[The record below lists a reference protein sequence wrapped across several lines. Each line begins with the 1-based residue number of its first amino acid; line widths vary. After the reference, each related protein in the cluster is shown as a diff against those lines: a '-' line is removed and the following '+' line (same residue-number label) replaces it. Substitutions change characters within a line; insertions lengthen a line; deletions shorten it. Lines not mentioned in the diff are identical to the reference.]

1 MNEEQVTL
9 VITITLMLRY
19 NTFGPSRQSYAE
31 AGETSQIKSIFK
43 AYVNRCLL
51 PGSRPSGL
59 SLLPLVSAPVCRLLD
74 VEAVDLGLDGL
85 EVALA
90 ALVDDLE
97 ALKEV
102 VQLPGKFNRT

>member
-1 MNEEQVTL
+1 MDDGWINWFHITNLIPL
-9 VITITLMLRY
+9 VRH
-19 NTFGPSRQSYAE
+19 G
-31 AGETSQIKSIFK
+31 K
-43 AYVNRCLL
+43 AMPKQEKHRRLKVYSKHMYVNRCLL

-59 SLLPLVSAPVCRLLD
+59 SLLPLVTAPVGRLLD

-90 ALVDDLE
+90 ALVDHFK

-102 VQLPGKFNRT
+102 VQLPGKLNRT